1 MPYGPSSILGEVLRN
16 KQAADVVHK
25 YLPGL
30 PDELTRVQFMHGTLE
45 QVTGLMAGIRTDSA
59 AREALYSELAAV
71 EHTADEVPPPIEVQ
85 EATPDY
91 ESTDVPTGSA
101 TLLEATQAVRWRPF
115 ELQLHGPGHGNPFTD
130 VTLSAEFRRG
140 DRTFVA
146 HGFYDGN
153 GTYRIRFMPD
163 AEGSWS
169 FRTSSNAR
177 SLDQI
182 AGEFSCGPATAKDHG
197 PVRVRRT
204 YHFQH
209 ADGTRFLP
217 VGTTAYAWTHQG
229 DELEELTLRTLAGS
243 PFNKLRMCVFP
254 KSFVHN
260 TNEPE
265 RYPFEGSPADGW
277 DVLRPVPAYFRH
289 LERRI
294 AQLGA
299 LGIQADVILFHPY
312 DRWGFSDLGTAADDL
327 YVRYVVSRLAA
338 YPNVW
343 WSLANEYDL
352 LWAKKTADWHRY
364 AALIR
369 EHDPHDHLIS
379 VHNWV
384 EIWDNDASWA
394 THTSFQGT
402 PDRTTELRNRWH
414 KPVLIDECGYEGD
427 IEWGWGNLPPQELV
441 RRCWEA
447 VVQGG
452 YVTHG
457 ECFLADDDVLWW
469 SKGGTLNGESTARI
483 RFLRTILDDLPP
495 DVPGIDPLPADFD
508 VVAGGI
514 ESRYHLIYLGTH
526 QPRLRTI
533 SVRPGSRYRVD
544 LIDTWNMTI
553 TELPDTYEGQFTVP
567 LPARPYMAIRLR
579 AVAPA

>member
-1 MPYGPSSILGEVLRN
+1 MTYGPSSILGDVLRN

-45 QVTGLMAGIRTDSA
+45 QVTSLVTGIRTDPA
-59 AREALYSELAAV
+59 ARAALYAELATV
-71 EHTADEVPPPIEVQ
+71 EETANKPVAPIEV
-85 EATPDY
+85 PVPSRDY
-91 ESTDVPTGSA
+91 ETADVPTGSA
-101 TLLEATQAVRWRPF
+101 PLLKPTQALRWRPF
-115 ELQLHGPGHGNPFTD
+115 ELELHGPAHGNPFTE
-130 VTLSAEFRRG
+130 VVLSAEFRRG
-140 DRTFVA
+140 ERTQVA
-146 HGFYDGN
+146 HGFYDGE
-153 GTYRIRFMPD
+153 GVYRIRFMPD
-163 AEGSWS
+163 AEGSWT

-182 AGEFSCGPATAKDHG
+182 GGEFTCGPATAADHG
-197 PVRVRRT
+197 PIRVHGT
-204 YHFQH
+204 YHFRH
-209 ADGTRFLP
+209 ADGTRYLP

-229 DELEELTLRTLAGS
+229 DKLEELTLRTLAGS
-243 PFNKLRMCVFP
+243 PFNKIRMCVFP

-260 TNEPE
+260 TNEPP
-265 RYPFEGSPADGW
+265 RYPFERSDDGF
-277 DVLRPVPAYFRH
+277 DVLRPNPAYFRH

-312 DRWGFSDLGTAADDL
+312 DRWGFSDLGSAADDL
-327 YVRYVVSRLAA
+327 YLRYVVSRLAA

-352 LWAKKTADWHRY
+352 LWAKQTADWNRY
-364 AALIR
+364 ATLIG

-384 EIWDNDASWA
+384 ELWDNEAPWA
-394 THTSFQGT
+394 THTSFQGA
-402 PDRTTELRNRWH
+402 PARTAELRDRWH

-441 RRCWEA
+441 RRCWET

-457 ECFLADDDVLWW
+457 ECFLDDDDVLWW
-469 SKGGTLNGESTARI
+469 SKGGSLKGQSTARI
-483 RFLRTILDDLPP
+483 RFLRSILDDLPP
-495 DVPGIDPLPADFD
+495 DAAGIDPLPSDFD
-508 VVAGGI
+508 VLVGGI
-514 ESRYHLIYLGTH
+514 EGRYQLIYFGNH
-526 QPRLRTI
+526 QPRRRTI
-533 SVRPGSRYRVD
+533 SVHPGTAYRVD

-553 TELPDTYEGQFTVP
+553 TELPDTHQGELAVE
-567 LPARPYMAIRLR
+567 LPGRPDIAIRLR
-579 AVAPA
+579 AVQHG